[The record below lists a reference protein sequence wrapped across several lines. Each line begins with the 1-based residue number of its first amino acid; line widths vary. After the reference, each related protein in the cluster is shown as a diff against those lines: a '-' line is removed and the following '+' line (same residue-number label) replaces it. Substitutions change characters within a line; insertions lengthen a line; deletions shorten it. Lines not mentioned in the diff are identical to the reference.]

1 MAEKRKVYHVSKR
14 ESDGMWAIHIQ
25 GSDTVIKLF
34 STKAEA
40 ETYCQTLGANQQ
52 GTILFH
58 NSKGKAKGSIST
70 TQVHKKEVAKAETK
84 VAKPRTVKSEDK
96 VTATEK
102 PVAKKTAE
110 KKVVAKKPAA
120 KKATVKAKVVAKPK
134 VAAKKTPAK
143 KVAPSQTKKTATAKP
158 KKAK

>member
-14 ESDGMWAIHIQ
+14 ESDGMWAIRIQ

-34 STKAEA
+34 NTKAEA

-70 TQVHKKEVAKAETK
+70 TQVHKKEAAKAEAK
-84 VAKPRTVKSEDK
+84 VAKPVI
-96 VTATEK
+96 ATK
-102 PVAKKTAE
+102 PESKTKAKLESKATKPEGKAA
-110 KKVVAKKPAA
+110 KPVVAKKPEPKA
-120 KKATVKAKVVAKPK
+120 KSEVKAK
-134 VAAKKTPAK
+134 
-143 KVAPSQTKKTATAKP
+143 APVKKTAPVKSSTKAV
-158 KKAK
+158 KKK

>member
-70 TQVHKKEVAKAETK
+70 TQVHKKEAAKAETK
-84 VAKPRTVKSEDK
+84 VAKPVI
-96 VTATEK
+96 A
-102 PVAKKTAE
+102 
-110 KKVVAKKPAA
+110 
-120 KKATVKAKVVAKPK
+120 AKPK
-134 VAAKKTPAK
+134 LKPRHRRRSLRPLNRRPKWLK
-143 KVAPSQTKKTATAKP
+143 RNNEQTTNSSWMAGQEFTFHGDCP
-158 KKAK
+158 FCCHRSLRNSFGLCQRDGSH

>member
-14 ESDGMWAIHIQ
+14 ESDGMWAIRIQ

-70 TQVHKKEVAKAETK
+70 TQVHKKEVKAETK
-84 VAKPRTVKSEDK
+84 IEKLAVTSKSEPKAQAKPEPKATKPEVK
-96 VTATEK
+96 AAK
-102 PVAKKTAE
+102 PVAAKKPDPKAKSE
-110 KKVVAKKPAA
+110 VKAKAPAKKPAP
-120 KKATVKAKVVAKPK
+120 VKSSTKVV
-134 VAAKKTPAK
+134 KKK
-143 KVAPSQTKKTATAKP
+143 
-158 KKAK
+158 

>member
-14 ESDGMWAIHIQ
+14 ESDGMWTIRIQ

-58 NSKGKAKGSIST
+58 NSKGKAKGSIAT
-70 TQVHKKEVAKAETK
+70 TQVHKKEAVKA
-84 VAKPRTVKSEDK
+84 
-96 VTATEK
+96 EK
-102 PVAKKTAE
+102 PVIAAKPELKAKPE
-110 KKVVAKKPAA
+110 PVKKPM
-120 KKATVKAKVVAKPK
+120 TEVKVGKP
-134 VAAKKTPAK
+134 VAAKKPEPKVKPEVKVKAPAK
-143 KVAPSQTKKTATAKP
+143 KSAPVKSSTKVV
-158 KKAK
+158 KKK

>member
-14 ESDGMWAIHIQ
+14 ESDGMWAIRIQ

-58 NSKGKAKGSIST
+58 NSKGKAKGSIAT
-70 TQVHKKEVAKAETK
+70 TQVHKKEAVKA
-84 VAKPRTVKSEDK
+84 
-96 VTATEK
+96 EK
-102 PVAKKTAE
+102 PVI
-110 KKVVAKKPAA
+110 AA
-120 KKATVKAKVVAKPK
+120 KPELKAKPEPKATKPEVKATKP
-134 VAAKKTPAK
+134 VAAKKPEPKAKPEVKAKAPAK
-143 KVAPSQTKKTATAKP
+143 KSAPVKSSTKVV
-158 KKAK
+158 KKK

>member
-14 ESDGMWAIHIQ
+14 ESDGMWAIRIQ

-52 GTILFH
+52 GTIPFH

-70 TQVHKKEVAKAETK
+70 TQVHKKEAVKA
-84 VAKPRTVKSEDK
+84 
-96 VTATEK
+96 EK
-102 PVAKKTAE
+102 PVI
-110 KKVVAKKPAA
+110 AA
-120 KKATVKAKVVAKPK
+120 KPELKAKPEPKATKPEVKATKP
-134 VAAKKTPAK
+134 VAAKKPEPKAKPEVKAKAPAK
-143 KVAPSQTKKTATAKP
+143 KSAPVKSSTKVV
-158 KKAK
+158 KKK

>member
-40 ETYCQTLGANQQ
+40 ETYCQNLGANQQ

-70 TQVHKKEVAKAETK
+70 TQVHKKEAAKAETK
-84 VAKPRTVKSEDK
+84 VAKPVIAAKPEPKAKPEVK
-96 VTATEK
+96 
-102 PVAKKTAE
+102 AKAP
-110 KKVVAKKPAA
+110 AKKPAPA
-120 KKATVKAKVVAKPK
+120 KSSTKVV
-134 VAAKKTPAK
+134 KKK
-143 KVAPSQTKKTATAKP
+143 
-158 KKAK
+158 

>member
-1 MAEKRKVYHVSKR
+1 
-14 ESDGMWAIHIQ
+14 MWAIHIQ

-84 VAKPRTVKSEDK
+84 VAKPVIAAKPEPKAKPKVK
-96 VTATEK
+96 
-102 PVAKKTAE
+102 AKAP
-110 KKVVAKKPAA
+110 AKKPAPA
-120 KKATVKAKVVAKPK
+120 KSSTKVV
-134 VAAKKTPAK
+134 KKK
-143 KVAPSQTKKTATAKP
+143 
-158 KKAK
+158 

>member
-14 ESDGMWAIHIQ
+14 ESDGMWAIRIQ

-58 NSKGKAKGSIST
+58 NSKGKAKGSIAT
-70 TQVHKKEVAKAETK
+70 TQVHKKEAVKAEKPVIAAKPELKAKPEPKVTKPEVK
-84 VAKPRTVKSEDK
+84 VAKP
-96 VTATEK
+96 
-102 PVAKKTAE
+102 VA
-110 KKVVAKKPAA
+110 AKKPEPKA
-120 KKATVKAKVVAKPK
+120 KSEVKAKVT
-134 VAAKKTPAK
+134 AKKSAPVKSSTKVVK
-143 KVAPSQTKKTATAKP
+143 KK
-158 KKAK
+158 

>member
-14 ESDGMWAIHIQ
+14 ESDGMWAIRIQ

-58 NSKGKAKGSIST
+58 NSKGKAKGSIAT
-70 TQVHKKEVAKAETK
+70 TQVHKKEAVKVETK
-84 VAKPRTVKSEDK
+84 GAKPVI
-96 VTATEK
+96 AAK
-102 PVAKKTAE
+102 PEPKAKLE
-110 KKVVAKKPAA
+110 PVKKPMTEVKAA
-120 KKATVKAKVVAKPK
+120 KP
-134 VAAKKTPAK
+134 VAAKKPEPKAKPEVKAKAPAK
-143 KVAPSQTKKTATAKP
+143 KSAPVKSSTKVV
-158 KKAK
+158 KKK

>member
-14 ESDGMWAIHIQ
+14 ESDGMWTIRIQ

-58 NSKGKAKGSIST
+58 NSKGKAKGSIAT
-70 TQVHKKEVAKAETK
+70 TQVHKKEAVKAEKPVIAAKPELKAKPEPKVTKPEVK
-84 VAKPRTVKSEDK
+84 VAKP
-96 VTATEK
+96 
-102 PVAKKTAE
+102 
-110 KKVVAKKPAA
+110 
-120 KKATVKAKVVAKPK
+120 
-134 VAAKKTPAK
+134 VAAKKPEPKAKSEVKAKAPAK
-143 KVAPSQTKKTATAKP
+143 KSAPVKSSTKVV
-158 KKAK
+158 KKK

>member
-14 ESDGMWAIHIQ
+14 ESDGMWAIRIQ

-70 TQVHKKEVAKAETK
+70 TQVHKKEVVKA
-84 VAKPRTVKSEDK
+84 
-96 VTATEK
+96 EK
-102 PVAKKTAE
+102 PVI
-110 KKVVAKKPAA
+110 AA
-120 KKATVKAKVVAKPK
+120 KPELKAKPEPKATKPEVKATKP
-134 VAAKKTPAK
+134 VAAKKPEPKAKPEVKAKAPAK
-143 KVAPSQTKKTATAKP
+143 KSAPVKSSTKVV
-158 KKAK
+158 KKK

>member
-14 ESDGMWAIHIQ
+14 ESDGMWAIRIQ

-34 STKAEA
+34 NTKAEA

-70 TQVHKKEVAKAETK
+70 TQVHKKEAVKAEAK
-84 VAKPRTVKSEDK
+84 V
-96 VTATEK
+96 EK
-102 PVAKKTAE
+102 PVIATKPEPKAK
-110 KKVVAKKPAA
+110 AKPEPKATKPEVKAA
-120 KKATVKAKVVAKPK
+120 KP
-134 VAAKKTPAK
+134 VAAKKPEPKAKPEVKTKAPAK
-143 KVAPSQTKKTATAKP
+143 KPTPVKSSTKVV
-158 KKAK
+158 KKK

>member
-14 ESDGMWAIHIQ
+14 ESDGMWTIRIQ

-58 NSKGKAKGSIST
+58 NSKGKAKGSIAT
-70 TQVHKKEVAKAETK
+70 TQVHKKEAVKVETKGAKPVIAAKPELKAKPEPKVTKPEVK
-84 VAKPRTVKSEDK
+84 VAKP
-96 VTATEK
+96 
-102 PVAKKTAE
+102 
-110 KKVVAKKPAA
+110 
-120 KKATVKAKVVAKPK
+120 
-134 VAAKKTPAK
+134 VAAKKPEPKAKSEVKAKAPAK
-143 KVAPSQTKKTATAKP
+143 KSAPVKSSTKVV
-158 KKAK
+158 KKK

>member
-14 ESDGMWAIHIQ
+14 ESDGMWAIRIQ

-70 TQVHKKEVAKAETK
+70 TQVHKKEAVKVETK
-84 VAKPRTVKSEDK
+84 GAKPVIAAKPEPKAKPEPVKKPTTEVK
-96 VTATEK
+96 AEK
-102 PVAKKTAE
+102 PVA
-110 KKVVAKKPAA
+110 AKKPEPKA
-120 KKATVKAKVVAKPK
+120 KPEVKAKA
-134 VAAKKTPAK
+134 PAK
-143 KVAPSQTKKTATAKP
+143 KSAPVKSSTKVV
-158 KKAK
+158 KKK